1 MSAFPASS
9 WSLPLFI
16 FVQMLPVTLLI
27 PTVRPLFA
35 DRGDG
40 ESVMH
45 AFMSLNMLGAAIAA
59 PLAGRFID
67 RGSLRR
73 RAIFVLALLDALL
86 ILTFS
91 ASLPAPVL
99 LVFRFIEGA
108 AHISVLTMLMA
119 EVTGRAREQNRPKLV
134 GVAGAAIM
142 GAVAV
147 GSALG
152 AAILSNGPGA
162 VLLFGGLL
170 SLTVA
175 LLAPSQMG
183 EHVPAPRSSF
193 LELFKTGR
201 DLWVSVGA
209 AFIARFAIG
218 CLVVTFAL
226 YAHHEHGLADTEIG
240 VLFSAMT
247 ITCFL
252 ATYPAARL
260 ADRWSPA
267 SVLSLGAGLYAVSLA
282 LLVFVSAGALYA
294 LMIAGGLGCAGIFSA
309 ALAHAAQRSSA
320 QRGMVMALFNG
331 AGCIGMLLG
340 PPIAGMTAAFAKT
353 AEDPTRGYEA
363 ALLVAAVSVAIW
375 FLVSLIHLGAR
386 APHGQSTDAAT
397 SFPPRPRLARQ
408 RPSADR
414 G

>member
-1 MSAFPASS
+1 MGAPATRS

-35 DRGDG
+35 ERGDS

-59 PLAGRFID
+59 PLVGRFID
-67 RGSLRR
+67 AGNLRR
-73 RAIFVLALLDALL
+73 RAIFVLALADALL
-86 ILTFS
+86 ILSFS
-91 ASLPAPVL
+91 ASLPAPLL
-99 LVFRFIEGA
+99 LVFRFLEGA

-119 EVTGRAREQNRPKLV
+119 EAAARAREQNRPKLV
-134 GVAGAAIM
+134 GLAGAAIM
-142 GAVAV
+142 GAVAF
-147 GSALG
+147 GSAIG
-152 AAILSNGPGA
+152 AAILSFGPGA
-162 VLLFGGLL
+162 VLLTGGLL
-170 SLTVA
+170 SLSIA

-183 EHVPAPRSSF
+183 EHIPAPRSKFS
-193 LELFKTGR
+193 ELFQAGR

-209 AFIARFAIG
+209 AFVARFAIG

-226 YAHHEHGLADTEIG
+226 YAHHEHNLSDQEIG

-260 ADRWSPA
+260 SDRWSPA
-267 SVLSLGAGLYAVSLA
+267 CVLTLGAGLYAVSLA
-282 LLVFVSAGALYA
+282 LLVFVGAGQLFA
-294 LMIAGGLGCAGIFSA
+294 LMVAGGLGCAGIFSA

-340 PPIAGMTAAFAKT
+340 PPIAGITAAFGKT
-353 AEDPTRGYEA
+353 ADDPNRGYEA
-363 ALLVAAVSVAIW
+363 ALLVAAISVAIW
-375 FLVSLIHLGAR
+375 FFVSLIHLGAR
-386 APHGQSTDAAT
+386 APHGNSRDANT
-397 SFPPRPRLARQ
+397 I
-408 RPSADR
+408 PSGSA
-414 G
+414 

>member
-1 MSAFPASS
+1 MHAASTRS

-16 FVQMLPVTLLI
+16 FVHMLPVTLLI

-35 DRGDG
+35 ERGDS

-73 RAIFVLALLDALL
+73 RAIFILAILDALL
-86 ILTFS
+86 ILSFS
-91 ASLPAPVL
+91 AALPAPLL
-99 LVFRFIEGA
+99 LVFRFLEGA

-119 EVTGRAREQNRPKLV
+119 EAAGRAREQNRPKLV
-134 GVAGAAIM
+134 GMAGAAIM

-152 AAILSNGPGA
+152 AAILSFGPVA

-170 SLTVA
+170 SLTIA
-175 LLAPSQMG
+175 LLAPSQIG
-183 EHVPAPRSSF
+183 EHVPAPRSTF
-193 LELFKTGR
+193 AELFATGR

-240 VLFSAMT
+240 ALFSAMT

-267 SVLSLGAGLYAVSLA
+267 SVLTGGAGLYAISLA
-282 LLVFVSAGALYA
+282 LLVFVSPGAMYA
-294 LMIAGGLGCAGIFSA
+294 VMIAGGLGCAGIFSA
-309 ALAHAAQRSSA
+309 ALAHAAQRSTA

-340 PPIAGMTAAFAKT
+340 PPIAGITAAVAKT
-353 AEDPTRGYEA
+353 EDDPTRGYET
-363 ALLVAAVSVAIW
+363 ALLMAAISVMIW
-375 FLVSLIHLGAR
+375 FFISLIHLGSPAGAR
-386 APHGQSTDAAT
+386 ERKAVLSSQ
-397 SFPPRPRLARQ
+397 
-408 RPSADR
+408 
-414 G
+414 